1 MESNSLDV
9 ENQKEFSLF
18 LESNSLDVENQ
29 KELSFFWKVTVLM
42 LKIKRSF
49 PFLNALIF
57 IFLFLRKN
65 NITSLIEKSKFYYA
79 ASSLLFNVA

>member
-1 MESNSLDV
+1 
-9 ENQKEFSLF
+9 
-18 LESNSLDVENQ
+18 
-29 KELSFFWKVTVLM
+29 M

-57 IFLFLRKN
+57 IFLFLKKN

-79 ASSLLFNVA
+79 ASSLLFNIA